1 MKRPF
6 SLLLAASAA
15 LLASTGGAAAGDG
28 AVAHDAAT
36 APAAL
41 KTDWLLDPAPFTG
54 SVRESTA
61 GAAAGTAAGTV
72 KTLVIGNGLAERVIQ
87 LAPNAATIALREL
100 RSGENHVRAVRPE
113 ALLTLDSEQVAVGGL
128 TGQPIQNYLLPE
140 FLPRLKSDPNAFQ
153 FSRWTTR
160 EIQPRLE
167 WKPRPEWLPKNA
179 AGEPLAAAWPPKG
192 TEVQLHFTA
201 PPNNA
206 KLRGVSVTVHYEIYD
221 GIPLFCKWLT
231 IANNTGREI
240 SLDRFTSEILAMP
253 EQPWPDG
260 EEARRVCP
268 KIHVETDYSFCSN
281 GYNGPVRWKTDPS
294 YKTSI
299 SWSHVFRC
307 LLEVTPPIG
316 PKQKIVAGTSFQTFR
331 AWELIYDSTERERR
345 GLSLRKM
352 YRALAPWSQENPI
365 MQHVRNADDKSVRNA
380 IDQCAETGFELVILT
395 FGSGFAV
402 DAAKPHDVERVKRL
416 ADYAHSKGIALG
428 GYSLFSSRKINA
440 DVDVVNPK
448 TGKTGGFAIFGNA
461 PCLASDWGLKYLE
474 KLRSVLNGANMDML
488 ELDGPYPGDY
498 CASKK
503 HAAHASLDDSQW
515 TQWKLQTDLFA
526 WSRKNGLFVNAPDW
540 YYLNGANKNAL
551 GYRETNWS
559 LPRAQQE
566 IIERQN
572 IFDGTWDKTPSM
584 GWMFVPLT
592 VYHGGGKAATI
603 EPLDEHLEHY
613 NMRLANLF
621 GAGVQ
626 ACWRGPRLYD
636 TPRVRDTV
644 KKWVAF
650 YKKHRAILDSDII
663 HLRRP
668 DGQDWDGILHVNPA
682 LKERALLFV
691 SNPLTHDIER
701 EIRVPLYYAGA
712 TGSATFREQDAGA
725 PLTLPL
731 ARDNSALLKVKIPAR
746 SQTWFVVE

>member
-1 MKRPF
+1 MTRPLS
-6 SLLLAASAA
+6 SLFAATSGAVALLAAIAGDNA
-15 LLASTGGAAAGDG
+15 DIATAAAHE
-28 AVAHDAAT
+28 A

-54 SVRESTA
+54 SVREST
-61 GAAAGTAAGTV
+61 AGTV

-113 ALLTLDSEQVAVGGL
+113 ALLTLDGEQVAVGGL

-160 EIQPRLE
+160 KIQPRLE

-240 SLDRFTSEILAMP
+240 MLDRFTSEILAMP

-316 PKQKIVAGTSFQTFR
+316 PKQKIAAGTSFQTFR

-402 DAAKPHDVERVKRL
+402 DAAKPADVERVKRL

-474 KLRSVLNGANMDML
+474 KLRSVLSGANMDML

-503 HAAHASLDDSQW
+503 HAAHALLDDSQW

-540 YYLNGANKNAL
+540 YYLNGANKNGL